1 MKRTATLGLI
11 LSAGLVMAGCGGGE
25 PDASAAPT
33 TVTETVEVPAPAP
46 APAPAPTPAAAP
58 ATQTT
63 GAAAPTVNFPMP
75 NMVGMNLQV
84 AQNTMQANGV
94 MYSVSH
100 DLLGIRNQVLDG
112 NWQVCNQNIPAGQQV
127 VGNVEGQIDFG
138 VVKLEERCP

>member
-1 MKRTATLGLI
+1 MKRITTLGLL
-11 LSAGLVMAGCGGGE
+11 LSAGLALAGCGGGE
-25 PDASAAPT
+25 PDASGAPA
-33 TVTETVEVPAPAP
+33 TVTQTVEAPAPVPAPVP
-46 APAPAPTPAAAP
+46 AP
-58 ATQTT
+58 ATQTPS
-63 GAAAPTVNFPMP
+63 AAAPTVDFLMP

-112 NWQVCNQNIPAGQQV
+112 NWQVCNQSIPAGQQV
-127 VGNVEGQIDFG
+127 VGDVEGQIDFG

>member
-1 MKRTATLGLI
+1 MKRTTTLGLL
-11 LSAGLVMAGCGGGE
+11 LSAGLALAGCGGGE
-25 PDASAAPT
+25 PDASAAPA
-33 TVTETVEVPAPAP
+33 TVTETVEAPAP
-46 APAPAPTPAAAP
+46 APSPSPAPAPVPAP
-58 ATQTT
+58 ATQTPS
-63 GAAAPTVNFPMP
+63 AAASTVDFTMP

-112 NWQVCNQNIPAGQQV
+112 NWQVCNQSIPAGQQV
-127 VGNVEGQIDFG
+127 VGDVEGRIDFG